1 MNISKIHLSVVL
13 LAFCTCADAIDFYT
27 PETNTITIANVDVGD
42 MTYSKV
48 KVKLAEVK
56 NLKQGIPE
64 SINDQYSFVDGL
76 LKISRVYVGTKPYS
90 NVTVSIGE
98 VVSVGGGFAKS
109 AVMPSGDSLVA
120 FNSKVLD
127 AWNQTPQYI
136 DKTDYEKQLLLLAEK
151 NSCMGFTSPDI
162 IPTTP
167 KILSWKNSQV
177 IGTLYPLR
185 FENFSPKYNP
195 YKPEPLPF
203 SRVNIDANVYAQ
215 NDENVSNLR
224 WFLVD
229 MNQYLSSA
237 QADSIYRD
245 QLKQFLIKFAEKN
258 SLSEGLYTNW
268 SSSITENT
276 PVHFEILSLTLNLI
290 HSFNYTQKLMTQG
303 EKEMVG
309 NWINRI
315 VTTTIKSSWGGGRQD
330 NKAYYRSQVAL
341 AWGLIIGDA
350 ELVKNSI
357 LIFKHAVNEMRTDG
371 SFVNESSRGGSAN
384 LYQSQATDSLIS
396 LATSLEEN
404 LGLPAL
410 NFEIATKSV
419 WAAANRTLDAYE
431 NQVKIAGQYG
441 KSCESGS
448 YGSTAVPDSR
458 WGNLQSISFL
468 RVGLY
473 RDAPSQVTE
482 RLLKLPF
489 ENYYYPEREG
499 LDLITLLAR

>member
-1 MNISKIHLSVVL
+1 MNKLIIYLLAVL
-13 LAFCTCADAIDFYT
+13 LPFCTSVSAIDFYT

-48 KVKLAEVK
+48 KVSLTDVK
-56 NLKQGIPE
+56 NLKGGAPE

-90 NVTVSIGE
+90 NVTVSIGD

-109 AVMPSGDSLVA
+109 AVLPSGETNAS
-120 FNSKVLD
+120 FNAKVLD

-136 DKTDYEKQLLLLAEK
+136 DKSDYERQLLSLAER
-151 NSCMGFTSPDI
+151 NSCFGFFSSDI

-203 SRVNIDANVYAQ
+203 ARVNIDANVYAQ

-229 MNQYLSSA
+229 MNQYLGSG
-237 QADSIYRD
+237 QADSIYRE
-245 QLKQFLIKFAEKN
+245 QLKKFLIKFAEKN

-268 SSSITENT
+268 SATITENT
-276 PVHFEILSLTLNLI
+276 PVHFEILSLSLNLI
-290 HSFNYTQKLMTQG
+290 HSFNYTQKLMTQD
-303 EKEMVG
+303 EKETVG
-309 NWINRI
+309 NWLNRI

-330 NKAYYRSQVAL
+330 NKAYYRSQIAL

-350 ELVKNSI
+350 DLVKNAI
-357 LIFKHAVNEMRTDG
+357 LIFKNAINEIRVDG

-396 LATSLEEN
+396 LAVSLEEN

-410 NFEIATKSV
+410 NFEINNKTV
-419 WAAANRTLDAYE
+419 WSAANRTLDAYE
-431 NQVKIAGQYG
+431 NQVKIASQYG
-441 KSCESGS
+441 KSCESAS
-448 YGSTAVPDSR
+448 YGSTASPDSR
-458 WGNLQSISFL
+458 WGSLQSISFL

-473 RDAPSQVTE
+473 RDAPSQLLQ
-482 RLLKLPF
+482 RLQILPF
-489 ENYYYPEREG
+489 DSYYYPEREG
-499 LDLITLLAR
+499 IDLITLLAR

>member
-1 MNISKIHLSVVL
+1 MNSAKIYFSAVL
-13 LAFCTCADAIDFYT
+13 LVFCTCADAIDFYT

-56 NLKQGIPE
+56 NLKQGAPE

-98 VVSVGGGFAKS
+98 VVSIGGGFAKS
-109 AVMPSGDSLVA
+109 AVMPSGETPSA
-120 FNSKVLD
+120 FNTKVLD

-136 DKTDYEKQLLLLAEK
+136 DKLDYEKQLLLLAEK
-151 NSCMGFTSPDI
+151 NSCMGFISPDI

-167 KILSWKNSQV
+167 KILSWKNSQA

-185 FENFSPKYNP
+185 FDNFPPKYKP
-195 YKPEPLPF
+195 YKAEPLPF
-203 SRVNIDANVYAQ
+203 SKVNIDANVYAQ

-229 MNQYLSSA
+229 INQYLGSA
-237 QADSIYRD
+237 YADSIYRE
-245 QLKQFLIKFAEKN
+245 QLKKFLIKFAESN

-268 SSSITENT
+268 SATITENT
-276 PVHFEILSLTLNLI
+276 PVHFEILPLTLSLI
-290 HSFNYTQKLMTQG
+290 HSFNYTQKLMTQD
-303 EKEMVG
+303 EKELVG
-309 NWINRI
+309 NWLNKI
-315 VTTTIKSSWGGGRQD
+315 VTTTIKSSWGGSRQD
-330 NKAYYRSQVAL
+330 NKAYYRSQIAL
-341 AWGLIIGDA
+341 AWGVIIGDA

-357 LIFKHAVNEMRTDG
+357 LIFKHAINEMRTDG

-404 LGLPAL
+404 LGLPASS
-410 NFEIATKSV
+410 FEISAKTV
-419 WAAANRTLDAYE
+419 WAAATRTLDAFE
-431 NQVKIAGQYG
+431 NQVKIASQYG
-441 KSCESGS
+441 KSCESAS
-448 YGSTAVPDSR
+448 YGSTAVPDIR

-468 RVGLY
+468 RVALF
-473 RDAPSQVTE
+473 RDAPSQFAE
-482 RLLKLPF
+482 RLHKLPF
-489 ENYYYPEREG
+489 EDYYYPEREG